1 MDNGIHIVQ
10 QQVLA
15 NSVLQLRDKFFMAMA
30 KKFGDFVCKIYA
42 QMEKKYI
49 EEKKDDV
56 NPIVISQED

>member
-1 MDNGIHIVQ
+1 
-10 QQVLA
+10 
-15 NSVLQLRDKFFMAMA
+15 MAMA